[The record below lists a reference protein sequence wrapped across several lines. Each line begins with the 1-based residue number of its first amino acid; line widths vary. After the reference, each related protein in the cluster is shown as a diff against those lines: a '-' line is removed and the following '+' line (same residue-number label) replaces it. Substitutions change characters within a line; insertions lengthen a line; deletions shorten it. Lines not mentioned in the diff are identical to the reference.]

1 MVARAPIVALVLLT
15 TAVAADPAMAQVYR
29 WVDGSGTVHYSQ
41 SAPPP
46 GVKAKLL
53 DIQVKEGTPSP
64 DSKDCYTV
72 RCQGERMEERIA
84 RREEL
89 DAKLAADRAASAPR
103 PVRGLDFRK
112 YVSIQ
117 RGMTEGELLGIA
129 GEPDFIADEGAV
141 YDAPVAA
148 QIGRHG
154 RSSASAALSLRTYT
168 YMPTPADPFTTTI
181 TLVGGRVSEI
191 ERERKF

>member
-1 MVARAPIVALVLLT
+1 MIVRAPIVAIVLL
-15 TAVAADPAMAQVYR
+15 TAVAAGPAAAQVYR
-29 WVDGSGTVHYSQ
+29 WVDDNGTVHYSQ

-53 DIQVKEGTPSP
+53 DIEVKEGPPSP

-84 RREEL
+84 RREAQ
-89 DAKLAADRAASAPR
+89 DAKLAADRAANAPR
-103 PVRGLDFRK
+103 PVRGLEFRK
-112 YVSIQ
+112 YISIE
-117 RGMTEGELLGIA
+117 RGMSEGELLNIA

-141 YDAPVAA
+141 YDAPVTA
-148 QIGRHG
+148 QIGRRG
-154 RSSASAALSLRTYT
+154 RSSATVALSLRTYT

>member
-1 MVARAPIVALVLLT
+1 MLAATLLFAAQH
-15 TAVAADPAMAQVYR
+15 AVAQVYR
-29 WVDGSGTVHYSQ
+29 WVDENGTVHYSQ

-53 DIQVKEGTPSP
+53 DIEVKEGPPSP

-84 RREEL
+84 RREAQ
-89 DAKLAADRAASAPR
+89 DAKLAADRAANAPR
-103 PVRGLDFRK
+103 PVRGLEFRK
-112 YVSIQ
+112 YISIE
-117 RGMTEGELLGIA
+117 RGMSEGELLNIA

-141 YDAPVAA
+141 YDAPVTA
-148 QIGRHG
+148 QIGRRG
-154 RSSASAALSLRTYT
+154 RSSATAALSLRTYT

>member
-1 MVARAPIVALVLLT
+1 MNARTWMLAATLLF
-15 TAVAADPAMAQVYR
+15 AAQHAAAQVYR
-29 WVDGSGTVHYSQ
+29 WVDENGTVHYSQ

-53 DIQVKEGTPSP
+53 DIEVKEGPPSP

-84 RREEL
+84 RREAQ
-89 DAKLAADRAASAPR
+89 DAKLAADRAANAPR
-103 PVRGLDFRK
+103 PVRGLEFRK
-112 YVSIQ
+112 YISIE
-117 RGMTEGELLGIA
+117 RGMTEGELLNIA

-141 YDAPVAA
+141 YDAPVTA
-148 QIGRHG
+148 QIGRRG
-154 RSSASAALSLRTYT
+154 RSSATAALSLRTYT
-168 YMPTPADPFTTTI
+168 YMPTPADPFTTTV

>member
-1 MVARAPIVALVLLT
+1 MIVRAPIVAIVLL
-15 TAVAADPAMAQVYR
+15 TAVAAGPAAAQVYR
-29 WVDGSGTVHYSQ
+29 WVDDNGTVHYSQ

-53 DIQVKEGTPSP
+53 DIEVKEGPPSP

-84 RREEL
+84 RREAQ
-89 DAKLAADRAASAPR
+89 DAKLAADRAANAPR
-103 PVRGLDFRK
+103 PVRGLEFRK
-112 YVSIQ
+112 YISIE
-117 RGMTEGELLGIA
+117 RGITEGELLNIA

-141 YDAPVAA
+141 YDAPVTA
-148 QIGRHG
+148 QIGRRG
-154 RSSASAALSLRTYT
+154 RSSATAALSLRTYT

>member
-1 MVARAPIVALVLLT
+1 MAVALL
-15 TAVAADPAMAQVYR
+15 ASAAAADRAAAQVYR
-29 WVDGSGTVHYSQ
+29 WVDDKGTVHYSQ
-41 SAPPP
+41 SAPPA
-46 GVKAKLL
+46 GVKVRLL
-53 DIQVKEGTPSP
+53 DIQVKEGPPSP

-72 RCQGERMEERIA
+72 RCQGERMEERLA

-89 DAKLAADRAASAPR
+89 DAKLAAERAANAPR

-112 YVSIQ
+112 YVSIE

-141 YDAPVAA
+141 YDAPVTAHS
-148 QIGRHG
+148 GRHVRG
-154 RSSASAALSLRTYT
+154 GASAALSLRTYT

-181 TLVGGRVSEI
+181 TLVGGRVSDV
-191 ERERKF
+191 ERVRKF

>member
-1 MVARAPIVALVLLT
+1 MSARVWIVAAALLC
-15 TAVAADPAMAQVYR
+15 AAQHAAAQVYR
-29 WVDGSGTVHYSQ
+29 WVDEKGVVHYSQ

-53 DIQVKEGTPSP
+53 DIEVKEGPPSP

-89 DAKLAADRAASAPR
+89 DAKLAADRAAHAPR
-103 PVRGLDFRK
+103 PVHGLDFRK
-112 YVSIQ
+112 YVSIE

-129 GEPDFIADEGAV
+129 G
-141 YDAPVAA
+141 DAPATA
-148 QIGRHG
+148 QIGRHT
-154 RSSASAALSLRTYT
+154 RSSASAALTVRTYT
-168 YMPTPADPFTTTI
+168 YMPTPADPFTTTV
-181 TLVGGRVSEI
+181 TVVGGRVSDI
-191 ERERKF
+191 ERVRKF

>member
-1 MVARAPIVALVLLT
+1 MKASAPIVAVALL
-15 TAVAADPAMAQVYR
+15 ASALWMDRAAAQVYR
-29 WVDGSGTVHYSQ
+29 WVDESGTVHYSQ

-53 DIQVKEGTPSP
+53 DIEVKEGPPSP
-64 DSKDCYTV
+64 DAKDCYTV
-72 RCQGERMEERIA
+72 RCQGERMEERLA
-84 RREEL
+84 RREAL

-112 YVSIQ
+112 YVSIE

-141 YDAPVAA
+141 YDAPVTA
-148 QIGRHG
+148 QTGRHVRG
-154 RSSASAALSLRTYT
+154 GASAALSLRTYT
-168 YMPTPADPFTTTI
+168 YMPTPADPFTTTV
-181 TLVGGRVSEI
+181 TLVGGRVSDV
-191 ERERKF
+191 ERVRKF

>member
-1 MVARAPIVALVLLT
+1 MNARTWMLAATLLF
-15 TAVAADPAMAQVYR
+15 AAQHAAAQVYR
-29 WVDGSGTVHYSQ
+29 WVDENGTVHYSQ

-46 GVKAKLL
+46 GVKSKLL
-53 DIQVKEGTPSP
+53 DIEVKEGPPSP

-89 DAKLAADRAASAPR
+89 DAKLAADRAANAPR

-112 YVSIQ
+112 YVSIE

-141 YDAPVAA
+141 YDAPATA
-148 QIGRHG
+148 QIGRRT
-154 RSSASAALSLRTYT
+154 RSSGSAALTVRTYT

-181 TLVGGRVSEI
+181 TLTGGRVSDI
-191 ERERKF
+191 ERVRKF

>member
-1 MVARAPIVALVLLT
+1 MSARVWIVAAALLC
-15 TAVAADPAMAQVYR
+15 AAQHATAQVYR
-29 WVDGSGTVHYSQ
+29 WVDEKGVVHYSQ

-46 GVKAKLL
+46 GTNAKLL
-53 DIQVKEGTPSP
+53 DIEVKEGPPSP

-89 DAKLAADRAASAPR
+89 DAKLAADRAAHAPR
-103 PVRGLDFRK
+103 PVHGLDFRK
-112 YVSIQ
+112 YVSIE

-141 YDAPVAA
+141 YDAPATA
-148 QIGRHG
+148 QIGRHT
-154 RSSASAALSLRTYT
+154 RSSGSAALTVRTYT
-168 YMPTPADPFTTTI
+168 YMPTPADPFTTTV
-181 TLVGGRVSEI
+181 TVVGGRVSDI
-191 ERERKF
+191 ERVRKF